1 MYVCLCKAVTNQQ
14 VKDAVEQGQSYGEM
28 RRSLGLATDCGCC
41 GRVAKQLIQEHVR
54 TLPECEFANVG

>member
-14 VKDAVEQGQSYGEM
+14 VKDAVDQGQSYGEM

-41 GRVAKQLIQEHVR
+41 GRAAKQLIREHVS
-54 TLPECEFANVG
+54 TLPACEFANVG